1 MIRAELH
8 RFMSDPK
15 QTLGSLVFYRNDDPE
30 LMLATIEL
38 PWRDNKRSLSCV
50 PEGDYTVVKRYS
62 EKYGDHWHLIDVPGR
77 SHILIHHGNFH
88 YQIQGCV
95 LVGAEHKDIDGNGLP
110 DVIASKRAMDEINR
124 LMADQDDFQ
133 LKIFS

>member
-1 MIRAELH
+1 MVRAELH

-62 EKYGDHWHLIDVPGR
+62 EKYGDHWHLIDVPER
-77 SHILIHHGNFH
+77 SYILIHAGNFH
-88 YQIQGCV
+88 YQIQGCI
-95 LVGAEHKDIDGNGLP
+95 LVGVEHKDIDGDGLP
-110 DVIASKRAMDEINR
+110 DVLNSKEAMITINT
-124 LMADQDDFQ
+124 LLEEQHEFK

>member
-1 MIRAELH
+1 MRAELH

-15 QTLGSLVFYRNDDPE
+15 QTLGSLTFFNGDEPVV
-30 LMLATIEL
+30 LVATLEL
-38 PWRDNKRSLSCV
+38 PWRDNERKVSCI
-50 PEGDYTVVKRYS
+50 PEGEYKVVRRHS
-62 EKYGDHWHLIDVPGR
+62 QKYGDHWHILDVPGR

-95 LVGAEHKDIDGNGLP
+95 LVGAEHKDIDGDGIP
-110 DVIASKRAMDEINR
+110 DVVASKRTMDEIDR
-124 LMADQDDFQ
+124 LLGDQDSFQ